1 METMKTL
8 FSRIL
13 MAQVVA
19 VVLALAV
26 VTVITRYSL
35 NQGFA
40 TFLQRQEAA
49 VLGNISP
56 VLAELH
62 SRQGGWE
69 RLRANPDSWQ
79 RIWRPSRAGAA
90 GPRGPGPGHASPRSA
105 GPSPAG
111 AQPLPIGS
119 ELEPEL
125 RWLAQPG
132 RGMLRERLF
141 LLDAGYEPVAGAAP
155 GDFDPAGL
163 HPVSVDGEPVGWIGF
178 APLDHALPPD
188 ADRFLGGQL
197 RITALALVAA
207 LAVAALLA
215 WFLARNVSGPVQAI
229 GRTVRRLSDGD
240 YEARAGEG
248 HGGEVGALAGH
259 VNQLAA
265 SLQKSRTA
273 RQRWMAD
280 IAHELRTPV
289 AVMKGEIE
297 AVVDGIREADGK
309 TIASLAEEVDHLA
322 GMVDDLQALALADAG
337 ALNLRKEPLEFDELV
352 RQALDVFT
360 HRLQERGIR
369 VGSEI
374 APGIHIRGDA
384 QRLRQLLHNL
394 MENSVRYVEQGGSL
408 KVSLD
413 RVEGTVLRV
422 EDSGP
427 GVSDEQLERL
437 FDRFYRAEGSRSRS
451 TGGSGLG
458 LSICRNIVE
467 AHGGRIE
474 AGHSPLGGLLIRVE
488 LPG

>member
-1 METMKTL
+1 MKTL

-35 NQGFA
+35 NHGFA
-40 TFLQRQEAA
+40 TFLQQQETA
-49 VLGNISP
+49 VLGNIAP

-62 SRQGGWE
+62 GRQGGWE
-69 RLRANPDSWQ
+69 QLRANPDGWQ
-79 RIWRPSRAGAA
+79 RIWRPNRAGAA
-90 GPRGPGPGHASPRSA
+90 GPRGPGPGRPPSA
-105 GPSPAG
+105 AATPAAAGGAPPAG
-111 AQPLPIGS
+111 SALD
-119 ELEPEL
+119 PEL

-141 LLDAGYEPVAGAAP
+141 LLDTGYQRIAGALP
-155 GDFDPAGL
+155 GDFDPEGL
-163 HPVSVDGEPVGWIGF
+163 QPVTVDGEPVGWIGF
-178 APLDHALPPD
+178 APLDQALPPD
-188 ADRFLGGQL
+188 AERFLGGQL
-197 RITALALVAA
+197 KITAFALVAA
-207 LAVAALLA
+207 LVVAAMLA

-240 YEARAGEG
+240 YEARASES

-309 TIASLAEEVDHLA
+309 TVASLAEEVDHLA

-337 ALNLRKEPLEFDELV
+337 ALNLRKEPLELDELV

-369 VGSEI
+369 VESEI
-374 APGIHIRGDA
+374 ASGLSIGGDA

-394 MENSVRYVEQGGSL
+394 LENSVRYVEQGGRLS
-408 KVSLD
+408 VSLD
-413 RVEGTVLRV
+413 RADGAVLRV

-427 GVSDEQLERL
+427 GVSDAQLERL
-437 FDRFYRAEGSRSRS
+437 FDRFYRAEGSRSRA

-474 AGHSPLGGLLIRVE
+474 AAHSPLGGLSIRVE